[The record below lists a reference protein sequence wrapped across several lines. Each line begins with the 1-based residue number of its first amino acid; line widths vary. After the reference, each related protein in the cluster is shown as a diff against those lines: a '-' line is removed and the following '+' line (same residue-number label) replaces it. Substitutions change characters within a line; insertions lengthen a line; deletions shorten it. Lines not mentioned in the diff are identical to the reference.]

1 LLYAGQKNSQHLVR
15 NGIEFK
21 LKKRKLEGEMS
32 LEDYLSRSHEL
43 IKNGEVIFT
52 GSLQECILEKVRR
65 EGLSPEEIDQKL
77 RNKKDQ

>member
-1 LLYAGQKNSQHLVR
+1 
-15 NGIEFK
+15 
-21 LKKRKLEGEMS
+21 MS